1 MSLDLGEQRTG
12 LPSPFPDENGFIS
25 SSRRTSTVNP
35 ELFIAIFS
43 AVILFLYGI
52 EQFSHEIRHVAGS
65 RFRELIQRYTRTRV
79 HGAFLGAGITA
90 IVQSSTAVA
99 VITVGLVNAGT
110 LSYISSLGI
119 LFGANIGT
127 TVTSQLV
134 ALKLTAFA
142 PVFIIAGFLLSI
154 AGRSYK
160 PFGKPLFYF
169 GLVFFSLNLV
179 ASVIAP
185 YQDDPALIALFTT
198 ADNAAVAI
206 LIGFL
211 ITTLFQSSSVTT
223 GLVVTLAAG
232 GLLTPYQAIPI
243 ILGATIGTTTT
254 SLFVSLRMNTVAKRT
269 ATSQF
274 LFNLFGVLIFL
285 PFLGQFEAFITGIDT
300 SAAEQVALA
309 HLIFN
314 ASTSILFLILLG
326 PFSRLMLFLI
336 PSTESE
342 IVIRPEFL
350 SKVLPASNQEAL
362 DLIRKEIGSLVTHA
376 AEMMNIA
383 AALHE
388 KDRKGCR
395 RIAQMHDYC
404 TYVGSMIQDAILS
417 ISHRELTRSEAYTIA
432 VYSRITDLGTHLA
445 DRIFTLSKKRMK
457 IHEKNLAFSPESF
470 AGYGVITALL
480 YQNLNELSVM
490 FPCIDDAMN
499 KRMRNNDERFRLE
512 LNRLYQE
519 YIRGMINGRNPAGSV
534 YSEILS
540 SGEEVSATTREIR
553 KTWRLLTK
561 MPIEGSQQSD
571 FSTNEESL

>member
-1 MSLDLGEQRTG
+1 M
-12 LPSPFPDENGFIS
+12 
-25 SSRRTSTVNP
+25 NP
-35 ELFIAIFS
+35 ELLIAIFS

-52 EQFSHEIRHVAGS
+52 EQFSHEIRHLAGS
-65 RFRELIQRYTRTRV
+65 RFRELIQQYTRTRF

-119 LFGANIGT
+119 IFGANIGT

-142 PVFIIAGFLLSI
+142 PIFIIAGFLLSI
-154 AGRSYK
+154 VGRSYK
-160 PFGKPLFYF
+160 PLGKPLFYF

-179 ASVIAP
+179 ATVIAP
-185 YQDDPALIALFTT
+185 YQNDPALIALFTS
-198 ADNAAVAI
+198 ADNPAVAI
-206 LIGFL
+206 LVGFL

-232 GLLTPYQAIPI
+232 GLITPYQAIPI

-254 SLFVSLRMNTVAKRT
+254 SLLVSVRMNTVAKRA

-274 LFNLFGVLIFL
+274 MFNLFGVLIFL
-285 PFLGQFEAFITGIDT
+285 PFLGQFEAFIVGIGT

-309 HLIFN
+309 HLLFN

-336 PSTESE
+336 PPTDSE
-342 IVIRPEFL
+342 IVMKPEFIP
-350 SKVLPASNQEAL
+350 KILPESNQEGL
-362 DLIRKEIGSLVTHA
+362 FLIQKEIGNLLTRGA
-376 AEMMNIA
+376 GMMHIT

-388 KDRKGCR
+388 KDRKGCQ
-395 RIAQMHDYC
+395 RITQMHEYC
-404 TYVGSMIQDAILS
+404 NYISSAIQDAILV
-417 ISHRELTRSEAYTIA
+417 ISHRELTQHEAYTIA
-432 VYSRITDLGTHLA
+432 VCSRVTDLGSHLS
-445 DRIFTLSKKRMK
+445 DRIFILSKKRMK
-457 IHEKNLAFSPESF
+457 IHEKNLTFSPESF
-470 AGYGVITALL
+470 EGYGVITSLL
-480 YQNLNELSVM
+480 YQNLHELSLM
-490 FPCIDDAMN
+490 FPVIDDETN
-499 KRMRNNDERFRLE
+499 ERMRKNDERFRLE

-519 YIRGMINGRNPAGSV
+519 YIRGLASQRNTAGSV

-540 SGEEVSATTREIR
+540 SGEEVSATIREIR

-561 MPIEGSQQSD
+561 MLPEKDLQPGSS
-571 FSTNEESL
+571 